1 MEIKIVEN
9 WRLTELKNE
18 KKPKREYYI
27 SDKGRLLR
35 KDIKEDGTVK
45 RYIQFDPSM
54 SKPSNKNNTIG
65 HKTHINGKVIHVK
78 KVVYCTF
85 NNLPLD
91 YHCKIKY
98 KDGNRENI
106 NLENLYIQE
115 KDPSK
120 KIIDEDIMKAKPIIY
135 FDNRRWI
142 FMDVNKNENSL
153 LDYYISDYGDV
164 YNYNRKTRKGKYMK
178 VRLDDNGYFRVGI
191 DRKTYKVNRLVYCY
205 FNKVPYTDERDV
217 HHKNSITNDDRLEN
231 LEMLS
236 RKEHKEKH
244 KDLGTF
250 YRLGKKIRK
259 YSWGEV
265 ERIREMYEK
274 EGLGIWDIAKIYN
287 EKYGTVHQIVK
298 YKTYKEK

>member
-45 RYIQFDPSM
+45 RYIQFDPSK

-65 HKTHINGKVIHVK
+65 YKTHINGKVIHVK

-142 FMDVNKNENSL
+142 FMDINKNENSL

-178 VRLDDNGYFRVGI
+178 VRLDGSGYFRVGI
-191 DRKTYKVNRLVYCY
+191 NRKTYKVNRLVYCY
-205 FNKVPYTDERDV
+205 FNKVIYTDEREV
-217 HHKNSITNDDRLEN
+217 HHKNNITNDDRLEN

-250 YRLGKKIRK
+250 YRLGKKRRK
-259 YSWGEV
+259 YSWDDV
-265 ERIREMYEK
+265 VRIREMYEK

-287 EKYGTVHQIVK
+287 ERYGTIHQIVK
-298 YKTYKEK
+298 YRTYREK

>member
-1 MEIKIVEN
+1 MEIKIIEN

-18 KKPKREYYI
+18 KRPEREYYI

-45 RYIQFDPSM
+45 RYIQFDPSK
-54 SKPSNKNNTIG
+54 SEPSGSTIG
-65 HKTHINGKVIHVK
+65 YRTQINSKAIHVK

-120 KIIDEDIMKAKPIIY
+120 KIIDEDIMKAKPVIY

-142 FMDVNKNENSL
+142 FMDINKNENSL
-153 LDYYISDYGDV
+153 LDYYISECGDV
-164 YNYNRKTRKGKYMK
+164 YNYNYNRKIRKGKYMK
-178 VRLDDNGYFRVGI
+178 VRLDGSGYFRVGI
-191 DRKTYKVNRLVYCY
+191 NRKTYKVNRLVYCY
-205 FNKVPYTDERDV
+205 FNKVLYTDEREV
-217 HHKNSITNDDRLEN
+217 HHKNNITNDDRLEN

-250 YRLGKKIRK
+250 YRLGKKRRK
-259 YSWGEV
+259 YSWNEV
-265 ERIREMYEK
+265 VRIREMYEK

-287 EKYGTVHQIVK
+287 EKYGTIHQIVK
-298 YKTYKEK
+298 YKTYKEE

>member
-1 MEIKIVEN
+1 MGIKVIEN

-18 KKPKREYYI
+18 KKPEREYYI

-45 RYIQFDPSM
+45 RYIQFDPSK
-54 SKPSNKNNTIG
+54 SKPSNSTIG
-65 HKTHINGKVIHVK
+65 YKTHINGKVIHVK

-142 FMDVNKNENSL
+142 FMDINKKEGSPL
-153 LDYYISDYGDV
+153 EYFVSDKGDIYV
-164 YNYNRKTRKGKYMK
+164 YNNTKETGQYRDVNLSNK
-178 VRLDDNGYFRVGI
+178 GYFIIGI
-191 DRKTYKVNRLVYCY
+191 HKLTYRVNRLVYCY

-217 HHKNSITNDDRLEN
+217 HHKNSITNDNRLEN

-250 YRLGKKIRK
+250 YRLGKKRRK
-259 YSWGEV
+259 YSWNEV
-265 ERIREMYEK
+265 VRIREMYEE
-274 EGLGIWDIAKIYN
+274 EGLDIWDIAKIYN
-287 EKYGTVHQIVK
+287 EKYGTIHQIVK
-298 YKTYKEK
+298 YRTYREK

>member
-1 MEIKIVEN
+1 MEIEIVEN

-45 RYIQFDPSM
+45 RYIQFDPSK

-65 HKTHINGKVIHVK
+65 YKTRINGKVIHVK

-142 FMDVNKNENSL
+142 FMDINKKEGSSL
-153 LDYYISDYGDV
+153 EYFVSDKGDIYV
-164 YNYNRKTRKGKYMK
+164 YNNTKETGQYRDVNLSKK
-178 VRLDDNGYFRVGI
+178 GYFIIGI
-191 DRKTYKVNRLVYCY
+191 HKLTYRVNRLVYCY
-205 FNKVPYTDERDV
+205 FNKVPYTDEKEV
-217 HHKNSITNDDRLEN
+217 HHKNNIRHDNRLEN

-236 RKEHKEKH
+236 NKQHKRIHSKQNSH
-244 KDLGTF
+244 
-250 YRLGKKIRK
+250 YSSGKLQRK
-259 YSWGEV
+259 YQWSDV
-265 ERIREMYEK
+265 LNMRELYEK
-274 EGLGIWDIAKIYN
+274 EGLNVWDIAKIYN
-287 EKYGTVHQIVK
+287 EKYGTIHQIVK
-298 YKTYKEK
+298 YKTYREK

>member
-9 WRLTELKNE
+9 WRLTELKNK

-45 RYIQFDPSM
+45 RYIQFDPSK
-54 SKPSNKNNTIG
+54 SKPSKGKIG
-65 HKTHINGKVIHVK
+65 YKTHINGKSIHVK

-98 KDGNRENI
+98 KDENRENI

-115 KDPSK
+115 KDSSK

-142 FMDVNKNENSL
+142 FMDINKNENSL
-153 LDYYISDYGDV
+153 LDYYISEYGDV

-178 VRLDDNGYFRVGI
+178 VRLDDNGYFRLSI
-191 DRKTYKVNRLVYCY
+191 NKKTYNVNRLVYCY
-205 FNKVPYTDERDV
+205 FNKVLYTDEREV
-217 HHKNSITNDDRLEN
+217 HHKNNITNDDRLEN
-231 LEMLS
+231 LKMLS
-236 RKEHKEKH
+236 NKQHRKIHAKQNSH
-244 KDLGTF
+244 
-250 YRLGKKIRK
+250 YSSGKLLRK
-259 YSWGEV
+259 YKWSDVLNMRRLHE
-265 ERIREMYEK
+265 E

-287 EKYGTVHQIVK
+287 EKYGTIHQIVK

>member
-1 MEIKIVEN
+1 MEIKIIEN

-18 KKPKREYYI
+18 KKPEREYYI

-45 RYIQFDPSM
+45 RYIQFDPSK
-54 SKPSNKNNTIG
+54 SKPSGSTIG
-65 HKTHINGKVIHVK
+65 YKTHINGKAIHVK

-106 NLENLYIQE
+106 NLENLYVQE

-120 KIIDEDIMKAKPIIY
+120 KIIDEDIMRAKPIIY

-142 FMDVNKNENSL
+142 FMDINKNENSL

-178 VRLDDNGYFRVGI
+178 VRLDGSGYFRVGI
-191 DRKTYKVNRLVYCY
+191 NRKTYKVNRLVYCY
-205 FNKVPYTDERDV
+205 FNKVIYTDEREV
-217 HHKNSITNDDRLEN
+217 HHKNNITNDDRLEN

-250 YRLGKKIRK
+250 YRLGKKRRK
-259 YSWGEV
+259 YSWDDV
-265 ERIREMYEK
+265 VRIREMYEK

-287 EKYGTVHQIVK
+287 ERYGTIHQIVK
-298 YKTYKEK
+298 YRTYREK

>member
-1 MEIKIVEN
+1 MEIKIIEN

-18 KKPKREYYI
+18 KKPEREYYI
-27 SDKGRLLR
+27 SDKGRLLW
-35 KDIKEDGTVK
+35 KDIKKDGTVK
-45 RYIQFDPSM
+45 RYIQFDSSK
-54 SKPSNKNNTIG
+54 SKPSSNKIG
-65 HKTHINGKVIHVK
+65 YKTHINGKAIHVK

-106 NLENLYIQE
+106 NLENLYVQE

-142 FMDVNKNENSL
+142 FMDINKKETSL

-164 YNYNRKTRKGKYMK
+164 YNYNRQTHKGKYMK
-178 VRLDDNGYFRVGI
+178 VRLDENGYFRVGI
-191 DRKTYKVNRLVYCY
+191 NRKTYNVNRLVYCY
-205 FNKVPYTDERDV
+205 FNKVLYTDEREV
-217 HHKNSITNDDRLEN
+217 HHKNNIRHDNRLEN

-236 RKEHKEKH
+236 NKQHRRIHAKQKSH
-244 KDLGTF
+244 
-250 YRLGKKIRK
+250 YSSGKLLRK
-259 YSWGEV
+259 YKWSEV
-265 ERIREMYEK
+265 MDMRKLYEK
-274 EGLGIWDIAKIYN
+274 EGLNVWDIAKIYN
-287 EKYGTVHQIVK
+287 EKYGTIHQIVK